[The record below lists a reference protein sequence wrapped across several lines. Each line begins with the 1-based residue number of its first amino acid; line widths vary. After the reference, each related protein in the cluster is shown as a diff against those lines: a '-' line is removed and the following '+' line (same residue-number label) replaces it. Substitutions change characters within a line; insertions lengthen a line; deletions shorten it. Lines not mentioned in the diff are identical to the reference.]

1 MTVLPVEARALRAGG
16 CAVAFLLVGFT
27 VGDHLGVPAWAVVV
41 VVVAGLALQSRRLP
55 WAAVP
60 LDARSLGVDATA
72 RSFSA
77 VGLRVGIPAFA
88 AAIVVRL
95 LVRAL

>member
-27 VGDHLGVPAWAVVV
+27 GDHLGVPAWAVV

>member
-1 MTVLPVEARALRAGG
+1 VGRGPARR
-16 CAVAFLLVGFT
+16 
-27 VGDHLGVPAWAVVV
+27 
-41 VVVAGLALQSRRLP
+41 S
-55 WAAVP
+55 
-60 LDARSLGVDATA
+60 SLGVDATA

-88 AAIVVRL
+88 AAVVVRL